1 MAEGNAT
8 TAAKQAAA
16 AEATK
21 AAEDAAIKAMTL
33 RERMAHI
40 RDHSSGVAKEDIT
53 MTYEKDGKW
62 KEITIQGHTI
72 GGVLTGI
79 RPLLRDYRLL
89 LTPHLIERTYNGNRC
104 DVIVEFEWENLDNP
118 NDTKKVRWA
127 GADTD
132 KGGKGFSKA
141 GTNALKEHLK
151 KQFLITDK
159 QDAAEETERVDHE
172 TDDGVSRAAVEAQR
186 EETRKLY
193 ADKANLVRAAFKG
206 AKSLKDVERLEREH
220 KAWIKT
226 TPEEMRNFFLEAIEN
241 RKAHFAPPVD
251 ADSEEEASRRADE
264 IAAQQSGD
272 DEE

>member
-1 MAEGNAT
+1 MAEGNQTAT
-8 TAAKQAAA
+8 AEQAAA
-16 AEATK
+16 AK
-21 AAEDAAIKAMTL
+21 AAEEAAIKAMSL
-33 RERMAHI
+33 RERLAHI
-40 RDHSSGVAKEDIT
+40 RDHSSGVAKEDID
-53 MTYEKDGKW
+53 MEYEKNGQW
-62 KEITIQGHTI
+62 KKITIQGHTI
-72 GGVLTGI
+72 GGVLAGI

-89 LTPHLIERTYNGNRC
+89 LTPHLIERTYSGNRC
-104 DVIVEFEWENLDNP
+104 DVIVEFEWENIDNL

-151 KQFLITDK
+151 KLFLITDK

-172 TDDGVSRAAVEAQR
+172 TDEGLSRAAVEAQR
-186 EETRKLY
+186 EENKKLY
-193 ADKANLVRAAFKG
+193 ADKANLVRAAFKA
-206 AKSLKDVERLEREH
+206 AKSLKEVERLEREH

-226 TPEEMRNFFLEAIEN
+226 TPDEMRNFFLEAIEN

-251 ADSEEEASRRADE
+251 AEDEKAAQREADR
-264 IAAQQSGD
+264 IAAEQSGD